1 MAEIT
6 RFATTFLPVQHKFDA
21 WRTTVG
27 ALLDVK
33 ADDTRR
39 FDAEVECLML
49 DGLVLGRCKASAQ
62 QFNRSLARIAADGVD
77 HYMIQLFLDGTSRI
91 GPSRTAAD
99 ARPGALVAFD
109 LGAELASH
117 NTDFELVMLFVP
129 RRRLDG
135 LLDHP
140 GGIHGCVVD
149 TEAGP
154 GRLAAEYLR
163 ALFETSGAL
172 RAHEYAATADIV
184 LRLVALAFN
193 AAAYGAD
200 GPTPDW
206 GNHAVLM
213 RARDAMRQCL
223 ADPALSPQMI
233 ADLVCVSRPTLY
245 RAFAETEGVMEELR
259 EMRLL
264 RCRSALLSQQSRH
277 EHVGQIGYRFG
288 FSSSGS
294 FSRSF
299 KSRFGV
305 APSDMRRFGPP
316 PASPEN
322 PEFSSG
328 DSGPAIDATFAEWV
342 MSLA

>member
-1 MAEIT
+1 MTGIT
-6 RFATTFLPVQHKFDA
+6 RFATTSLPVQRRFDA

-27 ALLDVK
+27 ALLDVQ

-39 FDAEVECLML
+39 FDAEVDCLML
-49 DGLVLGRCKASAQ
+49 DGLVLGRCKAGAQ
-62 QFNRSLARIAADGVD
+62 RFSRSLARIAADGVD
-77 HYMIQLFLDGTSRI
+77 HYMIQLFLDGASRI
-91 GPSRTAAD
+91 GPSRSAVEAK
-99 ARPGALVAFD
+99 PGALVAFD

-117 NTDFELVMLFVP
+117 NTDFELVMLFAP
-129 RRRLDG
+129 RRRLDA

-140 GGIHGCVVD
+140 DSVHGAVVD

-163 ALFETSGAL
+163 ALFATAGAL
-172 RAHEYAATADIV
+172 RPHEHAATADIV

-193 AAAYGAD
+193 SAARGAD
-200 GPTPDW
+200 GAVPDW

-213 RARDAMRQCL
+213 RAREAMKQRLC
-223 ADPALSPQMI
+223 DPALSPQMI
-233 ADLVCVSRPTLY
+233 ADLVGVSRPTLY

-264 RCRSALLSQQSRH
+264 RCRSALLSQQARH
-277 EHVGQIGYRFG
+277 EHVGQIAYSFG
-288 FSSSGS
+288 FSSSAS

-299 KSRFGV
+299 RSRFGV
-305 APSDMRRFGPP
+305 SPSELRRFG
-316 PASPEN
+316 ASPERSDA
-322 PEFSSG
+322 PDSDGG
-328 DSGPAIDATFAEWV
+328 DPGLAVDATFAEWV